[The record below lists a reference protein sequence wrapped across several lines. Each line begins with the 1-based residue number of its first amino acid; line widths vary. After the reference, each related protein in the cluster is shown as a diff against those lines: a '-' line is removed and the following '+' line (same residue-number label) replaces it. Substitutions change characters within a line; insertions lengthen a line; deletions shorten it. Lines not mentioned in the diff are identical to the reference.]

1 MKIGSSEWK
10 NLVQMG
16 SNSLGVGVERTQ
28 VDQIT
33 IHALELIRWNRK
45 VNLTA
50 ITDPVEVAVK
60 HYIDSAVPAGLIKPG
75 LSIIDIGSG
84 GGFPGIVLKILIPSS
99 HVTLVESS
107 RKKVNFLKH
116 VIRTIGL
123 EDIEALHVRAEELS
137 DNSRYLNKFDVAT
150 CRAFTQLDKFIKVAK
165 PFILENGIMIALKGR
180 SFKKETILLERN
192 NIKHNGKTDR
202 NIEGF
207 NFDLTEYSLPHLGS
221 KRALIIIKQSSHL
234 KTHPTNS

>member
-1 MKIGSSEWK
+1 MRIGSSEWN

-16 SNSLGVGVERTQ
+16 SNSLGVSIDQTQ
-28 VDQIT
+28 VDQIR

-60 HYIDSAVPAGLIKPG
+60 HYIDSAVPARFIKPG

-84 GGFPGIVLKILIPSS
+84 GGFPGVVLKILIPSS
-99 HVTLVESS
+99 RVTLVESS

-116 VIRTIGL
+116 AIRTIGL
-123 EDIEALHVRAEELS
+123 ENIEALHVRAEELS
-137 DNSRYLNKFDVAT
+137 DDRKYLNKFDVAT
-150 CRAFTQLDKFIKVAK
+150 CRAFTQLDKFVKIAQ
-165 PFILENGIMIALKGR
+165 PFISGSGIIIALKGR
-180 SFKKETILLERN
+180 SFKEETILLERK
-192 NIKHNGKTDR
+192 NITHNGKIDR
-202 NIEGF
+202 KNEGL
-207 NFDLTEYSLPHLGS
+207 NFDLTEYSLPHLNL
-221 KRALIIIKQSSHL
+221 KRALVIIKPTSHS

>member
-16 SNSLGVGVERTQ
+16 SNSLGVSIDRTQ

-60 HYIDSAVPAGLIKPG
+60 HYIDSAVPSRLIKPG

-116 VIRTIGL
+116 AIRTIGL
-123 EDIEALHVRAEELS
+123 ENIEALHVRAEELS
-137 DNSRYLNKFDVAT
+137 DNQKYLNKFDVAT
-150 CRAFTQLDKFIKVAK
+150 CRAFTQLDKFIKVAQ
-165 PFILENGIMIALKGR
+165 PFISGSGIMVALKGR
-180 SFKKETILLERN
+180 SFKEETILLERKDT
-192 NIKHNGKTDR
+192 KHNGKTNR
-202 NIEGF
+202 KIES
-207 NFDLTEYSLPHLGS
+207 FDLTEYSLPHLGL
-221 KRALIIIKQSSHL
+221 KRALVIIK
-234 KTHPTNS
+234 PT